1 MPNPST
7 TIPSGVRTRSQTR
20 CQAQLGSAQ
29 AIPNATIL
37 PLKPKPS
44 APSKTRARRS
54 NAAQSTRRTPAKTP
68 KAPRA
73 RAPVKISTPA
83 TSGTTLTG
91 RQRPYTRSVA
101 AAQRA
106 LGGLRAQKDQDASE
120 AGQTITES
128 PSRHTPPQ
136 SEPASAVSRTS
147 VSQNDASDSQVRV
160 DEMTRV
166 VMQELHGIEIVDAT
180 FLKGLYKDVV
190 SESKIDDF
198 LATTELYDSGKHMWA
213 DLSINF
219 QDERDLYNPLMM
231 IIGAVV
237 NGLGNT
243 NGSRRVVDTHASTF
257 LHADEPSHSSK
268 PHITILAT
276 GPSFQKPRAPE
287 GKEGAYDAT
296 IGFSN
301 AASVFQVTRDAT
313 SFDDKHIERLA
324 MHSRQIMI
332 QQPNR
337 LFCRSLLI
345 TETRVLLLH
354 YDHSGAYRT
363 EFVNIHE
370 DPKTFIRLVLGVSS
384 AEEDVLGLDTSVQ
397 WLVKDGYKVGG
408 TISTLDASGN
418 LVAYALED
426 VEPIFFRPAVRGR
439 GTACWYAK
447 DATGSPVII
456 KDLWRADMKGA
467 EHEFLERAKGLQ
479 GVVQMV
485 SFEDERAQTKDFR
498 PETYRSDDFYN
509 RTLSRITMKRY
520 GPSIAYSTSQW
531 RLIASL
537 RDAIQGHFNLIKA
550 NVLHRDVTTENIL
563 LGEEGA
569 PVGQRGIL
577 IDLDM
582 AAPVKG
588 KRAPFSVE
596 GRVGTWLYLS
606 FAVLA
611 NGKANR
617 GLACVDHDYLDDLES
632 FFYVLCHLMYGFDSI
647 GVAKSEK
654 DFRETVL
661 GAWENQ
667 DAVLTA
673 PSKLAYFHS
682 QGMHVVPPS
691 PFWSQ
696 ACVDLGEKIRHF
708 LCPLLMA
715 KIKIRSTKGA
725 AVREA
730 MLADLHAGVEEHYS
744 QVLGFFDTAL
754 EELAKPGG
762 EAPRRPPSASTTSSF
777 DSPRRDANPPLAPVN
792 RGMKRSIEDVEALP
806 NIRRTRSRR

>member
-1 MPNPST
+1 
-7 TIPSGVRTRSQTR
+7 
-20 CQAQLGSAQ
+20 
-29 AIPNATIL
+29 
-37 PLKPKPS
+37 
-44 APSKTRARRS
+44 
-54 NAAQSTRRTPAKTP
+54 
-68 KAPRA
+68 
-73 RAPVKISTPA
+73 
-83 TSGTTLTG
+83 
-91 RQRPYTRSVA
+91 
-101 AAQRA
+101 
-106 LGGLRAQKDQDASE
+106 
-120 AGQTITES
+120 
-128 PSRHTPPQ
+128 
-136 SEPASAVSRTS
+136 
-147 VSQNDASDSQVRV
+147 
-160 DEMTRV
+160 
-166 VMQELHGIEIVDAT
+166 
-180 FLKGLYKDVV
+180 
-190 SESKIDDF
+190 
-198 LATTELYDSGKHMWA
+198 
-213 DLSINF
+213 
-219 QDERDLYNPLMM
+219 M
-231 IIGAVV
+231 IIGAIV
-237 NGLGNT
+237 NGLGDT

-276 GPSFQKPRAPE
+276 GPSFQEPRAPE
-287 GKEGAYDAT
+287 GKEAAYDAT

-313 SFDDKHIERLA
+313 SFDDKHIEQLA
-324 MHSRQIMI
+324 MHSRQIMMPPT
-332 QQPNR
+332 QP
-337 LFCRSLLI
+337 F
-345 TETRVLLLH
+345 VL
-354 YDHSGAYRT
+354 GAYRT

-370 DPKTFIRLVLGVSS
+370 DPKTFIRLVLGISS
-384 AEEDVLGLDTSVQ
+384 AQEAVLGFDTSVQ
-397 WLVKDGYKVGG
+397 WTIDAGRKVGG
-408 TISTLDASGN
+408 TVSTLDASGER
-418 LVAYALED
+418 VAYALQS
-426 VEPIFFRPAVRGR
+426 VEPTFFRHSVRGR
-439 GTACWYAK
+439 GTVCWSAK

-485 SFEDERAQTKDFR
+485 SFEDDRAQTKNFR
-498 PETYRSDDFYN
+498 PQTYHSDDFNN
-509 RTLSRITMKRY
+509 RTLSRVTMTRY
-520 GPSIAYSTSQW
+520 GPSIAHSTSQW
-531 RLIASL
+531 RLIASI

-550 NVLHRDVTTENIL
+550 N
-563 LGEEGA
+563 
-569 PVGQRGIL
+569 RGIL

-606 FAVLA
+606 FADLA

-647 GVAKSEK
+647 GVAKSDT
-654 DFRETVL
+654 DFRETVM
-661 GAWENQ
+661 GAWEDE

-696 ACVDLGEKIRHF
+696 ACIDLCEKIRHF

-730 MLADLHAGVEEHYS
+730 MLADLHAGMEEHYS
-744 QVLGFFDTAL
+744 EVLGFFDTAL

-806 NIRRTRSRR
+806 NVRRTRSRR